1 MTYRHLRKHLLIAV
15 LPLTLTTPVN
25 ADTDTPK
32 TIDKKSVVK
41 ETTETESINE
51 NKPPVDVFELPD
63 VEVIGTTPIG
73 SNGLA
78 LKKISGNV
86 QAVEDEDLN
95 RHEAINLPD
104 SMNRQLQSV
113 NINDT
118 QNNPYQP
125 DISYRGFNASPVLG
139 APIGISVYQ
148 DGVRV
153 NEAFGDT
160 INWDLIPQIAISS
173 MEMMPGSNPLF
184 GLNTLGGAL
193 SLRTKSG
200 RSHPGFNAQASGGSF
215 GRQNYQAEVGG
226 VKDKFDWYFAGNSF
240 HEDGWRPYSPTQV
253 HQGFG
258 KIGWE
263 DDKTDID
270 LSFTFADN
278 TMQGIGPVPQEYLQQ
293 NWNAFYTAPDVTKN
307 TLYFFNLKGNHW
319 LTDKLQLSGTTYN
332 RNNDTSS
339 LNSNTGDT
347 NQNCDTYTE
356 CIDNE
361 FKPASFQSS
370 RAKQNGTG
378 INMQLTSDYQV
389 LKHDNQFIVGGGYNY
404 ATTGY
409 TIGQQNATATPY
421 PNFYEIAAEPLTQ
434 TVNIKGE
441 NTYSNVFATNTF
453 TVFDW
458 MHINASAN
466 WLQAQVQ
473 TFDHLGP
480 DLNGNNTFARIN
492 PSAGLT
498 FNPFDA
504 LKLETPLQEFTTY
517 FNYNEGFR
525 APTPVELTCADPA
538 APCSLP
544 NSFVSDPPLKAVVS
558 HTLETGFRG
567 KFSTA
572 LKWNLSFYETINTN
586 DILFQNLN
594 SIQGYFANVG
604 KTKRQGIEFGLNG
617 LAFEKLNWYINY
629 GFVDATY
636 QSSAELSNGLPLPN
650 TNTVVAGNKIPSI
663 PENTL
668 KFGSE
673 YELFQHFFLGGD
685 AQYVS
690 SQYARGDDA
699 NTHSQI
705 SDYTVV
711 NLNSR
716 YVITKNVELFAMG
729 RNVLDNHY
737 ATFGQL
743 GTNFFTGG
751 TTQFQ
756 GPSAPATAYAGVKI
770 HWE

>member
-1 MTYRHLRKHLLIAV
+1 MTYRHLRKHLLLAV
-15 LPLTLTTPVN
+15 LPLSLTTTVN
-25 ADTDTPK
+25 ADTDTSK
-32 TIDKKSVVK
+32 KIDKKTVVK
-41 ETTETESINE
+41 ETSETENVNE
-51 NKPPVDVFELPD
+51 HKPPVDVFELPD
-63 VEVIGTTPIG
+63 VEVIGTTPLG

-86 QAVEDEDLN
+86 QAAEDEDLK

-104 SMNRQLQSV
+104 FMNRKLQSF

-125 DISYRGFNASPVLG
+125 DISYRGFNASPLLG

-200 RSHPGFNAQASGGSF
+200 RSHPGFNALASGGSF
-215 GRQNYQAEVGG
+215 GRQNYQAEIGG
-226 VKDKFDWYFAGNSF
+226 AKDKFDWYFAGNVF
-240 HEDGWRPYSPTQV
+240 NENGWRPYSASQV

-270 LSFTFADN
+270 LSFTFAN
-278 TMQGIGPVPQEYLQQ
+278 NSLLGAGPTPQESLAQ
-293 NWNAFYTAPDVTKN
+293 NWNTIFSAPDTTRN
-307 TLYFFNLKGNHW
+307 SMYFFNLKGNHW
-319 LTDKLQLSGTTYN
+319 LTDQLKLSGNTYN
-332 RNNDTSS
+332 RNNDSTS

-347 NQNCDTYTE
+347 EGSCDTFAE
-356 CIDNE
+356 CVDGGFNV
-361 FKPASFQSS
+361 ASIESGKA
-370 RAKQNGTG
+370 RQNGTG
-378 INMQLTSDYQV
+378 ANIQITSDYKIA
-389 LKHDNQFIVGGGYNY
+389 KHDNQFILGGGYNY
-404 ATTGY
+404 AHTGY
-409 TIGQQNATATPY
+409 SRGEQNADLTPT
-421 PNFYEIAAEPLTQ
+421 FYEIPNEPLTQ

-441 NTYSNVFATNTF
+441 NAYSNVFATNTF
-453 TVFDW
+453 SVFDW
-458 MHINASAN
+458 MHVNASAN
-466 WLQAQVQ
+466 WLQAQVV
-473 TFDHLGP
+473 TRDKMGTE
-480 DLNGNNTFARIN
+480 LNGNNTFDRLN

-504 LKLETPLQEFTTY
+504 LALKTPLQDFTSY

-525 APTPVELTCADPA
+525 APTPVELTCANPD
-538 APCSLP
+538 APCTLP
-544 NSFVSDPPLKAVVS
+544 NSFLSDPPLNPVVS
-558 HTLETGFRG
+558 HTLETGLRG
-567 KFSTA
+567 KFSVA

-586 DILFQNLN
+586 DILFQNVGTTH
-594 SIQGYFANVG
+594 GYFANVG

-636 QSSAELSNGLPLPN
+636 QSSASLFNGLGAES
-650 TNTVVAGNKIPSI
+650 VVAGNKIPSI

-690 SQYARGDDA
+690 NQYARGDDT
-699 NTHSQI
+699 NSHPQI

-716 YVITKNVELFAMG
+716 YVITKNVEIFAMG
-729 RNVLDNHY
+729 RNVLDNQY
-737 ATFGQL
+737 VSFGQL
-743 GTNFFTGG
+743 GQNFFNNNNA
-751 TTQFQ
+751 TQFQ
-756 GPSAPATAYAGVKI
+756 GPGAPATAYAGVKV
-770 HWE
+770 HWD

>member
-173 MEMMPGSNPLF
+173 IEMMPGSNPLF

-453 TVFDW
+453 SVFDW

-473 TFDHLGP
+473 TLDNMGTA
-480 DLNGNNTFARIN
+480 LNGNNTFARIN

-504 LKLETPLQEFTTY
+504 LDLKTPLQEFTTY
-517 FNYNEGFR
+517 FN
-525 APTPVELTCADPA
+525 TM
-538 APCSLP
+538 
-544 NSFVSDPPLKAVVS
+544 KA
-558 HTLETGFRG
+558 LER
-567 KFSTA
+567 
-572 LKWNLSFYETINTN
+572 
-586 DILFQNLN
+586 
-594 SIQGYFANVG
+594 
-604 KTKRQGIEFGLNG
+604 R
-617 LAFEKLNWYINY
+617 
-629 GFVDATY
+629 
-636 QSSAELSNGLPLPN
+636 
-650 TNTVVAGNKIPSI
+650 
-663 PENTL
+663 
-668 KFGSE
+668 
-673 YELFQHFFLGGD
+673 H
-685 AQYVS
+685 
-690 SQYARGDDA
+690 R
-699 NTHSQI
+699 
-705 SDYTVV
+705 
-711 NLNSR
+711 
-716 YVITKNVELFAMG
+716 
-729 RNVLDNHY
+729 
-737 ATFGQL
+737 
-743 GTNFFTGG
+743 
-751 TTQFQ
+751 
-756 GPSAPATAYAGVKI
+756 
-770 HWE
+770 